1 MDEISHIGVV
11 KEIKKNGLIVE
22 IISKSA
28 CGTCN
33 AAGVCSASEVMKKN
47 IYIPHYAVDDKYKE
61 GDQVEVLLKKQMG
74 IKAVVLAYI
83 LPIIIMMF
91 LVLSLSYAGINE
103 LLTGLIIIG
112 GVAVYYTIL
121 YFFRRSLSREYVF
134 GIRRK

>member
-1 MDEISHIGVV
+1 
-11 KEIKKNGLIVE
+11 
-22 IISKSA
+22 
-28 CGTCN
+28 
-33 AAGVCSASEVMKKN
+33 MKKN

-134 GIRRK
+134 GVRRK